1 MPQRFLIALGSNQ
14 PHPRHGPP
22 RRVLEAAIDALSAD
36 GLKVIA
42 ASPVIESAPIGPSQ
56 RRYANGAAV
65 VQTPLSPPGLL
76 QRLQAIEAS
85 FGRKRRGE
93 RWRARVLDL
102 DIVLWSAG
110 AWWDPELTIPHPLFR
125 ERCFVLGPAA
135 QVAAE
140 WRDPITNLSLKHLH
154 SRLTRPHPLP

>member
-22 RRVLEAAIDALSAD
+22 RRVLAAALVALSAD

-42 ASPVIESAPIGPSQ
+42 ASPVIESSPVGPSQ
-56 RRYANGAAV
+56 RRYANGAAIIE
-65 VQTPLSPPGLL
+65 TLLAPPRLL
-76 QRLQAIEAS
+76 ERLQAIEAR
-85 FGRKRRGE
+85 FGRKRRGQ

-110 AWWDPELTIPHPLFR
+110 AWWDPDLTIPHPLFR
-125 ERCFVLGPAA
+125 ERDFVLGPATR
-135 QVAAE
+135 VAPR
-140 WRDPITNLSLKHLH
+140 WRDPITNLRLTQLH